1 MKKAKRAA
9 CFLLAAVLCL
19 TTGCSLKK
27 ELDAEPSISE
37 MRAICDLAVMEC
49 YYHNVAKFQQE
60 VDGILWM
67 GGEKNFWVEYS
78 GVVEFGIDASYV
90 NIEADD
96 TRLTVTIPA
105 ATVQDCRV
113 ESSSLNEDSY
123 IVAKDSK
130 DITAEDEV
138 YAFSQAQA
146 ILEEQASQD
155 ETLLLQAQQ
164 RAQTLLENYI
174 KNLGE
179 AVGKEY
185 TIQWVYLDAEGNPV
199 SSNRSTTA
207 DSAESGAK

>member
-19 TTGCSLKK
+19 TAGCSQKK

-67 GGEKNFWVEYS
+67 GGEKKFWVEYS

-113 ESSSLNEDSY
+113 DSSSLNEDSY

-146 ILEEQASQD
+146 ILEEQARQD
-155 ETLLLQAQQ
+155 KTLLLQAQQ

-174 KNLGE
+174 QNLGE
-179 AVGKEY
+179 AVDKQY

-199 SSNRSTTA
+199 RSNRSTTA
-207 DSAESGAK
+207 DSAESDAE

>member
-19 TTGCSLKK
+19 TTGCSQKK

-67 GGEKNFWVEYS
+67 SGEKNFWVEYS

-179 AVGKEY
+179 AVGKQY

-199 SSNRSTTA
+199 RSNNSTTA
-207 DSAESGAK
+207 DSAESGEK